1 MQQSNSDTYQRQLIW
16 TLSITFGVVFFDRN
30 AANFLSPFI
39 ARDLGLSFTQV
50 GLLSA
55 GLSLTWALSGTL
67 GGAISDRTGRR
78 KLPLLIAI
86 CAFSIC
92 SALSGLAASF
102 AALLATRLLMGISEG
117 PILPVSQALLAEE
130 SAEENRGHNMGVM
143 QNTGSAFLGSFL
155 APLVLVA
162 IAQRL
167 GWRAAFF
174 LAAAPGLVMAAIVWR
189 IVREPR
195 RVQSHDSRDSLSLR
209 RHYLPLL
216 RYRNMALCTL
226 ISIVIVT
233 WVVVGWAFLPQYYT
247 QVLGFDERTMSWMMA
262 VLGLSATSFAFIVP
276 RLSDRFGRK
285 PVVVAFCLIGA
296 LGPFVL
302 LNAQA
307 PPALLAVG
315 IFIGWSASGT
325 MPLFMGTIPA
335 ETVVQGSVATAL
347 GLVMGVGE
355 VLGGVVGPTLAGMA
369 ADRWGLT
376 APLWIEVGCAIAGGL
391 IALGLIETAPA
402 RSATVVSTRSAARA
416 RQ

>member
-30 AANFLSPFI
+30 AASFLSPFI

-55 GLSLTWALSGTL
+55 GLSLTCALSGTL

-155 APLVLVA
+155 TPLVLVA

-167 GWRAAFF
+167 
-174 LAAAPGLVMAAIVWR
+174 
-189 IVREPR
+189 
-195 RVQSHDSRDSLSLR
+195 
-209 RHYLPLL
+209 
-216 RYRNMALCTL
+216 
-226 ISIVIVT
+226 
-233 WVVVGWAFLPQYYT
+233 
-247 QVLGFDERTMSWMMA
+247 
-262 VLGLSATSFAFIVP
+262 
-276 RLSDRFGRK
+276 
-285 PVVVAFCLIGA
+285 
-296 LGPFVL
+296 
-302 LNAQA
+302 
-307 PPALLAVG
+307 
-315 IFIGWSASGT
+315 
-325 MPLFMGTIPA
+325 
-335 ETVVQGSVATAL
+335 
-347 GLVMGVGE
+347 
-355 VLGGVVGPTLAGMA
+355 
-369 ADRWGLT
+369 
-376 APLWIEVGCAIAGGL
+376 
-391 IALGLIETAPA
+391 
-402 RSATVVSTRSAARA
+402 
-416 RQ
+416 